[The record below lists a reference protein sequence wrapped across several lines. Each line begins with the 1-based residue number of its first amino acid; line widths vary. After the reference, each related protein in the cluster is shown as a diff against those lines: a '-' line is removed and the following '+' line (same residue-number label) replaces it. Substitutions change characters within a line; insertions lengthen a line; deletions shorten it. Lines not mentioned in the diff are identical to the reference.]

1 MHTYIKIISTKLR
14 PFYSLI
20 YLFLLFTIPNAE
32 AQLKTIIDQTDY
44 PFWINLPKQE
54 VLDNKAPIILF
65 LHGKSLSGTDIN
77 RVKRYGVIHAIER
90 GKEIPAI
97 VIAPQ
102 VDHGAWNPDK
112 LLQLLEYVQKN
123 YNTDLSRVYV
133 CGMSLGGYG
142 TFDFAG
148 KYPDKITAAV
158 AICGGG
164 NPKDAYNLSTISLW
178 VIHGDQ
184 DYIVPISESKKMVNA
199 IETCNPDANLLFT
212 IVKNGNHGSVESYFR
227 EDEIYNWMLSQ
238 CKIIP

>member
-1 MHTYIKIISTKLR
+1 MR
-14 PFYSLI
+14 LI
-20 YLFLLFTIPNAE
+20 TLFFLFSFCFITTTQ
-32 AQLKTIIDQTDY
+32 AQLKTITDQTDY

-54 VLDNKAPIILF
+54 ILDNKAPIILF
-65 LHGKSLSGTDIN
+65 LHGKSLSGTDLN
-77 RVKRYGVIHAIER
+77 RVKRYGVIRAIER

-102 VDHGAWNPDK
+102 LAHGSWNPDK
-112 LLQLLEYVQKN
+112 LLQLLEYVQNN

-164 NPKDAYNLSTISLW
+164 NTKDACNLSKIPMW
-178 VIHGDQ
+178 VIHGNK
-184 DYIVPISESKKMVNA
+184 DYIVPISESKKMVKA
-199 IETCNPDANLLFT
+199 IQTCNPDANLTFT
-212 IVKNGNHGSVESYFR
+212 IVKGGNHGSVESYFR
-227 EDEIYNWMLSQ
+227 EDVIYNWMLE
-238 CKIIP
+238 KTKFVP